1 MKFTKVSVVQATPV
15 LFDLEESTEKTIRLI
30 HQCSSENPDIILFP
44 ESFIPAYPRG
54 FDFGAKVG
62 YRTDEGRKLW
72 QRYWENSVEVPGKET
87 EMIGLAVKE
96 ANTFVAI
103 GITEKDS
110 ISGTLYCTLLYFAPS
125 GELIGKHRKIK
136 PTGSERLIWGEGD
149 GTTLTTID
157 AGFAKIGGLIC
168 WENYMPLARMAM
180 YEKGVQ
186 IYLAPTADARDSWQT
201 TLKHIAMEGRC
212 FVLGCNQYVEKKD
225 YPEDLQPLIL
235 DEPDV
240 MSHGGSVIIN
250 PMGEAVAGPLFG
262 KEGILTAELDIS
274 EITRAKMDFDV
285 IGHYARPD
293 IFKLEVKDQPEMTKI
308 LAVS

>member
-1 MKFTKVSVVQATPV
+1 MKKIKASIVQATPV
-15 LFDLEESTEKTIRLI
+15 VFDLQKTVDKTINLI
-30 HQCSSENPDIILFP
+30 HESAKIKKPDLILFP

-54 FDFGAKVG
+54 LDFGAKVG

-87 EMIGLAVKE
+87 ALIGRAAKE

-103 GITEKDS
+103 GVTEKDKV
-110 ISGTLYCTLLYFAPS
+110 SGTLYCTLLYFAPS

-136 PTGSERLIWGEGD
+136 PTGTERLIWGEGD

-157 AGFAKIGGLIC
+157 AGFAIVGGLIC

-180 YEKGVQ
+180 CQKGVQ

-225 YPEDLQPLIL
+225 YPDVMKHLIK

-240 MSHGGSVIIN
+240 MSRGGSVIIS
-250 PMGEAVAGPLFG
+250 PMGEVVAGPLFG
-262 KEGILTAELDIS
+262 EEGILTAELDMG

-285 IGHYARPD
+285 IGHYARQD
-293 IFKLEVKDQPEMTKI
+293 IFKFEAIGQPETKLI
-308 LAVS
+308 